1 MIKVSVLQG
10 DIQSLMYMYLT
21 NSNCMSQKLIELHRE
36 IDEYIIIAGD
46 FKTLLVEMD
55 RLRQSVRT

>member
-1 MIKVSVLQG
+1 
-10 DIQSLMYMYLT
+10 MYMYLT
-21 NSNCMSQKLIELHRE
+21 KSNCMKQKLIELHRE

-55 RLRQSVRT
+55 RLIQSVRT